1 MELVF
6 FSNYLNHHQVLLA
19 DELYDQSNYE
29 YVFVA
34 TTDIPEF
41 RRKLGYADY
50 SDRPYLLKAYEGDE
64 KWEKAMQL
72 SREADVA
79 LFGGGL
85 AIEFQKERL
94 KENNKLSFEV
104 SERWLKRGL
113 LNLLSP
119 RLLKNMWYYH
129 TQWKNRPLYK
139 LCSSAF
145 TAGDQY
151 KLHSFKGRCYKW
163 GYFTRVPDINVDS
176 ICTQSQETVRLMW
189 CARFIDWKHPELA
202 IEVAA
207 RLKAKGV
214 LFVLDMY
221 GNGERLD
228 LIKTLANK
236 LGVDDYVNFCGSTTN
251 DGILEAMQKHDIFL
265 FTSDR
270 QEGWGAVLNEA
281 MCSGCAVVASNAIGS
296 APYLI
301 KDGENGMVFLSEE
314 LDSLLEKV
322 VFLIEHP
329 DKRMQ
334 IAKNAYLTMRDL
346 WSPKT
351 AARNLLQLIDD
362 LQHGRDTSI
371 EEGPCSKA
379 LPL

>member
-1 MELVF
+1 MIVF

-19 DELYDQSNYE
+19 DELYDQSNHQ

-34 TTDIPEF
+34 TTDIPDF
-41 RRKLGYADY
+41 RRKLGYVDY
-50 SDRPYLLKAYEGDE
+50 NDRPYLLKAYEGDA

-94 KENNKLSFEV
+94 KKNKLSFEV
-104 SERWLKRGL
+104 SERWLKRGV

-129 TQWKNRPLYK
+129 TKWINRPLYK

-151 KLHSFKGRCYKW
+151 KLHSFNGRCYKW

-176 ICTQSQETVRLMW
+176 ICSQPQETVRLMW
-189 CARFIDWKHPELA
+189 CARFIGWKHPELA
-202 IEVAA
+202 IGLAA
-207 RLKAKGV
+207 RLKEKGV

-221 GNGERLD
+221 GNGETLD
-228 LIKTLANK
+228 VNKTLANK

-251 DGILEAMQKHDIFL
+251 DEILEAMQKHDIFL

-270 QEGWGAVLNEA
+270 QEGWGAVLNES
-281 MCSGCAVVASNAIGS
+281 MSSGCAVVASNAIGS
-296 APYLI
+296 VPFLI
-301 KDGENGMVFLSEE
+301 KDGENGMVFQSED

-334 IAKNAYLTMRDL
+334 IAKNAYLTIRDL